1 MALTEAIMAP
11 VYSAAQ
17 TEELKNSAENFGFSA
32 DFIAE
37 CLSKYGPEVLAVA
50 IEGLKNGFSMGF
62 VIEMVRL
69 FGPVVLDF
77 VLSIFKMGNKSFH
90 ASLTDGVNPDG
101 KTLAEF
107 LNEKDA
113 AAFGPILMKLLVEK
127 IIPYV
132 IKNYGDQIVKALVDA
147 LQNAFEEKESAR
159 FLNLIQNVKA

>member
-1 MALTEAIMAP
+1 MTH
-11 VYSAAQ
+11 YSAAEAKQ
-17 TEELKNSAENFGFSA
+17 LEETAYNFGFST

-37 CLSKYGPEVLAVA
+37 CLSRYGPEVLAVA

-77 VLSIFKMGNKSFH
+77 VLSIFKSGNKSMNLSM
-90 ASLTDGVNPDG
+90 AQGVAPSDKN
-101 KTLAEF
+101 LAEF

-113 AAFGPILMKLLVEK
+113 ANFGPILMKLMVEK

-132 IKNYGDQIVKALVDA
+132 IKNYGDQIVKALIEA
-147 LQNAFEEKESAR
+147 MQNAFDEKETAR
-159 FLNLIQNVKA
+159 FLSLVQNVKA